1 MATIMIY
8 PNKQDFQGFRVQDKV
23 LNRQYYFT
31 LRQFDND
38 PIKAANAA
46 RQMCEKLNKQRAAI
60 AAQDINQIFYPDGR
74 VIGLSHRLKN
84 VNDRG
89 NPKVVNMLSAQI
101 TVDKKQIRFERRL
114 GDANGFY
121 EAYEQAQEWILK
133 KRGIK
138 RTEQITQLFKDAQ
151 HRYRKPQK

>member
-74 VIGLSHRLKN
+74 VIGLSHRLEN

-89 NPKVVNMLSAQI
+89 NPKMVNMLSAQI
-101 TVDKKQIRFERRL
+101 TVDKKQIRFVRRL